1 MRVAIHQP
9 NYAPWCGFFAKMH
22 ACNVFVFYDNAQ
34 MTKNSYINR
43 CLINNQC
50 RQAWLSVPV
59 RFNLGDK
66 INQVIIADE
75 RWKNK
80 HIQTIRSVY
89 GRTPFFKEV
98 FGLIEPIYLNAGDSL
113 ALTNMNIIREIANYL
128 GLSCRFELS
137 SSFSSD
143 KTSDDRLIDICHELG
158 AVTYISG
165 KGGDNYQDH
174 FKFKMAGIN
183 LEVKTYKPIPYDQ
196 KTDLFMPGLSIM
208 DALFN
213 LGKSTINLMNYS
225 AASGE

>member
-1 MRVAIHQP
+1 
-9 NYAPWCGFFAKMH
+9 
-22 ACNVFVFYDNAQ
+22 
-34 MTKNSYINR
+34 
-43 CLINNQC
+43 
-50 RQAWLSVPV
+50 
-59 RFNLGDK
+59 
-66 INQVIIADE
+66 
-75 RWKNK
+75 
-80 HIQTIRSVY
+80 
-89 GRTPFFKEV
+89 
-98 FGLIEPIYLNAGDSL
+98 
-113 ALTNMNIIREIANYL
+113 
-128 GLSCRFELS
+128 
-137 SSFSSD
+137 
-143 KTSDDRLIDICHELG
+143 LG